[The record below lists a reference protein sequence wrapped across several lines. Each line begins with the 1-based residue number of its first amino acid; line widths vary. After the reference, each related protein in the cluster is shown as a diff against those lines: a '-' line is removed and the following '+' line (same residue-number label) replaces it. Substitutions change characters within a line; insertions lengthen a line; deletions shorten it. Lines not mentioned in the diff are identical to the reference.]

1 MDTVMTEK
9 LRMRIFSDRELLT
22 MLLSSIHDAEKENSK
37 FDNPKTLA
45 ECLKI
50 NEGYRRVREY
60 LPTEKVDHKAYIR
73 TYKELKQIDFL
84 SIAEDLIKLDSL
96 GNLATSKG

>member
-1 MDTVMTEK
+1 MDTVMTEEV
-9 LRMRIFSDRELLT
+9 RIRIIKDTALLT
-22 MLLSSIHDAEKENSK
+22 MFLTAIHDAEKENSK

-60 LPTEKVDHKAYIR
+60 LPTEKVDHKAYMR

-84 SIAEDLIKLDSL
+84 SIAKDLIKLDSV
-96 GNLATSKG
+96 GNLAANKG